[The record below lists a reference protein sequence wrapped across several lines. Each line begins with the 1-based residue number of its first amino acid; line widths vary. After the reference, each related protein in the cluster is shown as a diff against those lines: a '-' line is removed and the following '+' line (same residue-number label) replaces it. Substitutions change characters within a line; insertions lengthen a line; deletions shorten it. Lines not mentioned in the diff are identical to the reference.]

1 MAELILTI
9 DASEIIK
16 AYKKGFEDCFTL
28 MVDDNELQS
37 ELNINKIDNAEGISG

>member
-16 AYKKGFEDCFTL
+16 AYNKGFEDCFAL
-28 MVDDNELQS
+28 MVDDNELQT
-37 ELNINKIDNAEGISG
+37 ELNINNIDAEGI

>member
-16 AYKKGFEDCFTL
+16 AYNKGFEDCFAL
-28 MVDDNELQS
+28 MVNDKALQT
-37 ELNINKIDNAEGISG
+37 ELNINNIYAEGI

>member
-16 AYKKGFEDCFTL
+16 AYNKGFEDCFAL
-28 MVDDNELQS
+28 MVDDKELQNQ
-37 ELNINKIDNAEGISG
+37 LNINNIDAEGI

>member
-16 AYKKGFEDCFTL
+16 AYQKGFEDCFVL
-28 MVDDNELQS
+28 MVEDNELQS
-37 ELNINKIDNAEGISG
+37 QLKINKIDNAEGISD